1 MNIHL
6 APGRP
11 TFAIF
16 DTHPVMRMG
25 LAILLRENFK
35 KAEIVE
41 SKDMSDYGQDAG
53 RPEPDLVIYVLHAD
67 FEEEGYPSIS
77 EIRQKYSGS
86 RVIVYGPEM
95 QPEVIIDYFKKGV
108 NGYLS
113 KYADMSEMLGCIT
126 AVMSG
131 KRYLSVEHMAFIFEY
146 LIASHTPQKRWDLLT
161 RRQKEVADYLV
172 QGMTTS
178 SIAEKTGLH
187 LSTISTFK
195 AAIFAKLG
203 VDNVLALKEIPG
215 MNEN

>member
-1 MNIHL
+1 MNIHMAL
-6 APGRP
+6 RRP

-25 LAILLRENFK
+25 LAILLRENFEE
-35 KAEIVE
+35 AVIVE
-41 SKDMSDYGQDAG
+41 SKDMRDYDLDAG
-53 RPEPDLVIYVLHAD
+53 REEPDLVIYVLHAD

-77 EIRQKYSGS
+77 EIRQKYAAS

-113 KYADMSEMLGCIT
+113 KYADMSEMLVCIKS
-126 AVMSG
+126 VMSG

-146 LIASHTPQKRWDLLT
+146 LIASHIPQKRWDLLT

-203 VDNVLALKEIPG
+203 IDNVLALKEILG

>member
-1 MNIHL
+1 MNIHP
-6 APGRP
+6 APGHP
-11 TFAIF
+11 TFVIF

-35 KAEIVE
+35 EALIVE
-41 SKDMSDYGQDAG
+41 SKGITEYDQDAG
-53 RPEPDLVIYVLHAD
+53 QPIPDLVIYVLHAD
-67 FEEEGYPSIS
+67 FEEEGYPSILDL
-77 EIRQKYSGS
+77 RQKYAGS
-86 RVIVYGPEM
+86 RLIVYGSEM

-113 KYADMSEMLGCIT
+113 RYADVSEMLACIA
-126 AVMSG
+126 AVLSG
-131 KRYLSVEHMAFIFEY
+131 KRYLGVTQMALIFEY

-172 QGMTTS
+172 QGMSTS

-203 VDNVLALKEIPG
+203 IDNVLALKEVLG
-215 MNEN
+215 TNEN

>member
-6 APGRP
+6 AFRRP
-11 TFAIF
+11 TVAIF

-25 LAILLRENFK
+25 LAILLRDNFTE
-35 KAEIVE
+35 AEIIE
-41 SKDMSDYGQDAG
+41 SNDMLDYRQDAG
-53 RPEPDLVIYVLHAD
+53 RPEPDVIIYVSHAD
-67 FEEEGYPSIS
+67 FEEEGYPLIS
-77 EIRQKYSGS
+77 DIRQKCPGS

-95 QPEVIIDYFKKGV
+95 QPEVIIDFFRKGV

-113 KYADMSEMLGCIT
+113 KYADISEMLICIKS
-126 AVMSG
+126 VIDG
-131 KRYLSVEHMAFIFEY
+131 KRYLSGEYMAFLFEY
-146 LIASHTPQKRWDLLT
+146 LLASHTPQRKSDLLT

-172 QGMTTS
+172 QGMSTS

-203 VDNVLALKEIPG
+203 IDNVFALKEILG

>member
-1 MNIHL
+1 MNIHP
-6 APGRP
+6 APRRP

-25 LAILLRENFK
+25 LAILLRKNFEE
-35 KAEIVE
+35 AEIVE
-41 SKDMSDYGQDAG
+41 SNNIRDYDQNAG

-77 EIRQKYSGS
+77 EIRRKYSGS
-86 RVIVYGPEM
+86 QVIVYGPEI

-113 KYADMSEMLGCIT
+113 KYADISEMLICIRS
-126 AVMSG
+126 VMGG
-131 KRYLSVEHMAFIFEY
+131 KRYLGAEHMAVIFEY
-146 LIASHTPQKRWDLLT
+146 LIASHTPQRRWDLLT

-172 QGMTTS
+172 QGMSTS

-203 VDNVLALKEIPG
+203 IDNVLALKEILG

>member
-1 MNIHL
+1 MNIHP
-6 APGRP
+6 APGHP
-11 TFAIF
+11 TFVIF

-35 KAEIVE
+35 EAEIVE
-41 SKDMSDYGQDAG
+41 SKEITEYDQNGGQLM
-53 RPEPDLVIYVLHAD
+53 PDLVIYVLHAD
-67 FEEEGYPSIS
+67 FEEEGYPSIL
-77 EIRQKYSGS
+77 EIRRKYSGS
-86 RVIVYGPEM
+86 RLMVYGSEM

-113 KYADMSEMLGCIT
+113 KYADISEMLACIA
-126 AVMSG
+126 AVLSG
-131 KRYLSVEHMAFIFEY
+131 KRYLSAAQMAFIFEY

-172 QGMTTS
+172 QGMSTS

-203 VDNVLALKEIPG
+203 IDNVLALKEILG
-215 MNEN
+215 LNEN

>member
-1 MNIHL
+1 MNIPP
-6 APGRP
+6 APGHP
-11 TFAIF
+11 TFLIF

-25 LAILLRENFK
+25 LAILLRENFRE
-35 KAEIVE
+35 AEIVE
-41 SKDMSDYGQDAG
+41 SKEIAEYDEDAAQLA
-53 RPEPDLVIYVLHAD
+53 PDLVIYVLHAD
-67 FEEEGYPSIS
+67 FEEEGYPSIV
-77 EIRQKYSGS
+77 EIRQKYAGS
-86 RVIVYGPEM
+86 RLIVYGSEM

-113 KYADMSEMLGCIT
+113 KYADIAEMLACIA
-126 AVMSG
+126 AVSDG
-131 KRYLSVEHMAFIFEY
+131 KRYLSAAQMASIFEY

-172 QGMTTS
+172 QGMSTS

-203 VDNVLALKEIPG
+203 IDNVLALKEILG
-215 MNEN
+215 INEN

>member
-1 MNIHL
+1 MNIHP
-6 APGRP
+6 APGHP
-11 TFAIF
+11 TFVIF

-35 KAEIVE
+35 EAEIIE
-41 SKDMSDYGQDAG
+41 SNEITEYDRDAG
-53 RPEPDLVIYVLHAD
+53 QLIPDLVIYVLHTD
-67 FEEEGYPSIS
+67 FEEEGYPSIL
-77 EIRQKYSGS
+77 EIRRKYAGS
-86 RVIVYGPEM
+86 RLIVYGAEM

-113 KYADMSEMLGCIT
+113 RYADVSEMLGCIA
-126 AVMSG
+126 AVLSG
-131 KRYLSVEHMAFIFEY
+131 KRYLSVSQMAFIFEY

-172 QGMTTS
+172 QGMSTT

-195 AAIFAKLG
+195 AAIFVKLG
-203 VDNVLALKEIPG
+203 IDNVLALKEILG
-215 MNEN
+215 INEN